1 MSWVVPLRVRLRHI
15 EVFEAVM
22 KTGSVSAAAT
32 LINVSQPA
40 VTKTL
45 QHAESQLGFK
55 LFRRIK
61 GRLYPTP
68 EATVLYREVG
78 KVSSAIETVRTLARN
93 LKSGDQGHIRI
104 AATPVL
110 AQELVPIAIHRFRTE
125 NAGITCAME
134 TNHWKEVFEAILTN
148 SVDIGFAATPPD
160 HPAIQQYPVHRGEM
174 VAAFPRSQAPR
185 RERVALKELADY
197 DFISLMESVNPVS
210 ISLRKAC
217 EAAQL
222 NLKTVIQV
230 QTNHVALWFVAQGAG
245 VAVIDQYTAVKA
257 PRERVALRRLN
268 PAMKFDI
275 TVLFAKDR
283 PPSVYTEKFIT
294 YFVAACDEMH
304 AGYERLLTSSS

>member
-1 MSWVVPLRVRLRHI
+1 MRHI

-110 AQELVPIAIHRFRTE
+110 AQEVVPIAIHKFRTD

-134 TNHWKEVFEAILTN
+134 TNHWKEVFEAVLTN
-148 SVDIGFAATPPD
+148 GVDVAFAAAPPD
-160 HPAIQQYPVHRGEM
+160 HPAIQQHPVHQGEM
-174 VAAFPRSQAPR
+174 VVAFPRSQAPR
-185 RERVALKELADY
+185 RERITLKDLDEY
-197 DFISLMESVNPVS
+197 DFVSLMESVNPVS
-210 ISLRKAC
+210 NNLKNAC
-217 EAAQL
+217 EAVQL
-222 NLKTVIQV
+222 NLKSVIQV
-230 QTNHVALWFVAQGAG
+230 QTHHVALWFVAQGAG
-245 VAVIDQYTAVKA
+245 VAVIDQFTAVKA
-257 PRERVALRRLN
+257 PRDQVALRRLS

-275 TVLFAKDR
+275 AVLFAKDR
-283 PPSVYTEKFIT
+283 PPSVYTEKFIK
-294 YFVAACDEMH
+294 YFVAACQEMH
-304 AGYERLLTSSS
+304 AKYERLIASSS

>member
-1 MSWVVPLRVRLRHI
+1 MRLRHI

-22 KTGSVSAAAT
+22 KTGSVSAAAG

-78 KVSSAIETVRTLARN
+78 KVSTAIETVRALARN
-93 LKSGDQGHIRI
+93 LKSGEQGHIRI
-104 AATPVL
+104 SATPVL
-110 AQELVPIAIHRFRTE
+110 AQEVVPIAIHKFRAD
-125 NAGITCAME
+125 NPSITCAME
-134 TNHWKEVFEAILTN
+134 TNHWKEVFEALLTN
-148 SVDIGFAATPPD
+148 GVDVAFAAAAPD
-160 HPAIQQYPVHRGEM
+160 HPAIQQHPVHKGEM
-174 VAAFPRSQAPR
+174 VVAFPRSQAPR
-185 RERVALKELADY
+185 RERVTLKDLAEY
-197 DFISLMESVNPVS
+197 EFISLMENVNPVS
-210 ISLRKAC
+210 NDVRKAC

-222 NLKTVIQV
+222 NLKSVIQV

-257 PRERVALRRLN
+257 PRNQVTLRRLS
-268 PAMKFDI
+268 PAIKFDI
-275 TVLFAKDR
+275 SVLFAKDR
-283 PPSVYTEKFIT
+283 PPSVYTEKFIK
-294 YFVAACDEMH
+294 YFVAACEDMG
-304 AGYERLLTSSS
+304 ASYERLVASPS

>member
-1 MSWVVPLRVRLRHI
+1 
-15 EVFEAVM
+15 M

-45 QHAESQLGFK
+45 QHAEAQLGFK
-55 LFRRIK
+55 LFRRVK

-78 KVSSAIETVRTLARN
+78 KVSHAIETVRTLARNRGPDADRGN

-110 AQELVPIAIHRFRTE
+110 AQEVVPFAIHRFRAD
-125 NAGITCAME
+125 NPGITCAME
-134 TNHWKEVFEAILTN
+134 TNHWKEVFDAILTN
-148 SVDIGFAATPPD
+148 GVDVAFAAAAPD
-160 HPAIQQYPVHRGEM
+160 HPAIQQYPVHKGEM
-174 VAAFPRSQAPR
+174 VVAFPKTLAPR
-185 RERVALKELADY
+185 RERVTLKDLAEY

-210 ISLRKAC
+210 NSLKKAC
-217 EAAQL
+217 EASQL
-222 NLKTVIQV
+222 NLKSVIQV

-257 PRERVALRRLN
+257 PRDRIALRRLG
-268 PAMKFDI
+268 PAIRFDI

-283 PPSVYTEKFIT
+283 PPSVYTEKFIK
-294 YFVAACDEMH
+294 YFVAACEDMG
-304 AGYERLLTSSS
+304 ASYERLIASSS